1 MNSEEVLVPATGSD
15 GEMEVIEISVSVGDD
30 IEHDQTIVVLESDKA
45 TIEVPSPKSGK
56 VDSLQVSVGDKVKEG
71 SLLIKLL
78 ASDNDLKKSPKK
90 ADEKPE
96 KNTSSN
102 KDVSPKKVHTT
113 SSNDN
118 DAARIQKVV
127 VPDLG
132 GSEQVE
138 VIEVIGS
145 IGDLIEEDQTIIVLE
160 TDKATMEIPCPV
172 SGNLASFKTKV
183 GDKVSAGDII
193 AEVILKSQN
202 SSNNQAK
209 VDKTLT
215 KNEIK
220 IEAVSSQV
228 SSKEQN
234 KESIS
239 SLDMSKQD
247 TSFSADSVHAGPSVR
262 KFSREHGVDLTKVKP
277 GGPRER
283 ILIDDVSAYIK
294 AQVQLAQS
302 GVTAAGYIGPRV
314 TPLPDFK
321 QFGEVSVSSMSK
333 IHFMTAENM
342 QRSWSVP
349 HVTQFDEVDITEMES
364 FRVAQKAV
372 AELKGFKLTPIVFM
386 LKACAYVLKTLPQ
399 FNVALDLT
407 QKQIIQKHFI
417 HIGFAVDTPY
427 GLFVPVVR
435 DVDKKGIWEIAA
447 ECQDLAIKARERK
460 LKPADMQGGCFTIS
474 SLGAIGG
481 TAFTPIV
488 NTPEVAILGVS
499 RAQMKPVYAGGNNFE
514 ARLMLPLS
522 LSYDHRAVNG
532 ADGARFTT
540 LLAKVMGD
548 IRELLL

>member
-1 MNSEEVLVPATGSD
+1 MHL
-15 GEMEVIEISVSVGDD
+15 
-30 IEHDQTIVVLESDKA
+30 
-45 TIEVPSPKSGK
+45 
-56 VDSLQVSVGDKVKEG
+56 
-71 SLLIKLL
+71 
-78 ASDNDLKKSPKK
+78 
-90 ADEKPE
+90 
-96 KNTSSN
+96 
-102 KDVSPKKVHTT
+102 
-113 SSNDN
+113 
-118 DAARIQKVV
+118 QKVV

-145 IGDLIEEDQTIIVLE
+145 IGDLIEEDQTLIVLE

-172 SGNLASFKTKV
+172 SGSLASFKIKV

-193 AEVILKSQN
+193 AEVILKNEN
-202 SSNNQAK
+202 SSNNIVKIAA
-209 VDKTLT
+209 

-220 IEAVSSQV
+220 KEAASSQI
-228 SSKEQN
+228 SSIEEN
-234 KESIS
+234 NESIPS
-239 SLDMSKQD
+239 QNMSKHD
-247 TSFSADSVHAGPSVR
+247 ASFSVVSVHAGPSVR

-277 GGPRER
+277 SGPRER
-283 ILIDDVSAYIK
+283 ILVDDVSAYIK

-302 GVTAAGYIGPRV
+302 GATSAGYVGPSV

-364 FRVAQKAV
+364 FRKAQKSA
-372 AELKGFKLTPIVFM
+372 AELKGLKLTPIVFM
-386 LKACAYVLKTLPQ
+386 LKACAYVLKALPQ
-399 FNVALDLT
+399 FNVALDLS

-417 HIGFAVDTPY
+417 HIGFAVDTHH

-435 DVDKKGIWEIAA
+435 DVDKKGIWELAA
-447 ECQDLAIKARERK
+447 ECQDLANKARERK

-481 TAFTPIV
+481 IAFTPIV

-499 RAQMKPVYAGGNNFE
+499 KAQMKPVYVGENNFE
-514 ARLMLPLS
+514 ARLLLPLS

-540 LLAKVMGD
+540 LLSRVMGD

>member
-30 IEHDQTIVVLESDKA
+30 IDHDQTIVVLESDKA
-45 TIEVPSPKSGK
+45 TVEVPSPKSGK

-78 ASDNDLKKSPKK
+78 VSDNDLKDPPKT
-90 ADEKPE
+90 ANEKPE
-96 KNTSSN
+96 KDTSSN
-102 KDVSPKKVHTT
+102 KEVIPKNTDIN

-118 DAARIQKVV
+118 DAVHIQKVV

-145 IGDLIEEDQTIIVLE
+145 IGDLIEEDQTLIVLE

-172 SGNLASFKTKV
+172 SGSLASFKIKV
-183 GDKVSAGDII
+183 GDKVSTGDII
-193 AEVILKSQN
+193 AEVILTGENPSKN
-202 SSNNQAK
+202 LVEVAK
-209 VDKTLT
+209 AAS

-220 IEAVSSQV
+220 IEAVSNQV
-228 SSKEQN
+228 SAKKQN
-234 KESIS
+234 KEIIS
-239 SLDMSKQD
+239 SQSMNKQD

-277 GGPRER
+277 SGPRER
-283 ILIDDVSAYIK
+283 ILVDDVSAYIK

-302 GVTAAGYIGPRV
+302 GGTATGYIGPSV
-314 TPLPDFK
+314 IPLPDFK

-364 FRVAQKAV
+364 FRKAQKAA
-372 AELKGFKLTPIVFM
+372 AELKGIKLTPIVFM
-386 LKACAYVLKTLPQ
+386 LKACAYVLKALPQ

-417 HIGFAVDTPY
+417 NIGFAVDTPH

-435 DVDKKGIWEIAA
+435 DVDTKGIWELAA
-447 ECQDLAIKARERK
+447 ECQDLANKARERK

-499 RAQMKPVYAGGNNFE
+499 KAQMKPVHVSGNDFE
-514 ARLMLPLS
+514 ARLILPLS

>member
-1 MNSEEVLVPATGSD
+1 MNSEDVLVPATGSD
-15 GEMEVIEISVSVGDD
+15 GEMEVIEISVSAGDV
-30 IEHDQTIVVLESDKA
+30 IEHDQTIIVLESDKA
-45 TIEVPSPKSGK
+45 TVEVPSPKSGK
-56 VDSLQVSVGDKVKEG
+56 VDSVQVSVGDKVKEG
-71 SLLIKLL
+71 TLLIKLV
-78 ASDNDLKKSPKK
+78 ASDNDLKESSEK

-96 KNTSSN
+96 KNTTSN
-102 KDVSPKKVHTT
+102 KEVIPEKIHTA

-118 DAARIQKVV
+118 DAVRIKKVV

-145 IGDLIEEDQTIIVLE
+145 IGDLIEEEQTLIVLE

-172 SGNLASFKTKV
+172 SGSLALFKVKV
-183 GDKVSAGDII
+183 GDKVSTGDII
-193 AEVILKSQN
+193 AEVILKSAGL
-202 SSNNQAK
+202 SNALAV
-209 VDKTLT
+209 VDK

-220 IEAVSSQV
+220 TEAASSQV

-234 KESIS
+234 KESVIS
-239 SLDMSKQD
+239 QNMSKKS

-262 KFSREHGVDLTKVKP
+262 KFSREHGVDLTQVKP
-277 GGPRER
+277 SGPRER
-283 ILIDDVSAYIK
+283 ILVDDVSAYIK
-294 AQVQLAQS
+294 SQVLLAQS
-302 GVTAAGYIGPRV
+302 GVTSAGYIGPSV
-314 TPLPDFK
+314 SSLPDFK
-321 QFGEVSVSSMSK
+321 QFGEVSISSMSK

-342 QRSWSVP
+342 QRNWSVP

-364 FRVAQKAV
+364 FRVAQKAA
-372 AELKGFKLTPIVFM
+372 AELKGFKVTPIVFM
-386 LKACAYVLKTLPQ
+386 LKACAYVLKALPQ

-417 HIGFAVDTPY
+417 HIGFAVDTPH

-435 DVDKKGIWEIAA
+435 DVDKKGIWELAA
-447 ECQDLAIKARERK
+447 ECQDLASKARDRK

-488 NTPEVAILGVS
+488 NAPEVAILGVS
-499 RAQMKPVYAGGNNFE
+499 KAQMRPVYASGNKFE

-540 LLAKVMGD
+540 LLAKVLGD